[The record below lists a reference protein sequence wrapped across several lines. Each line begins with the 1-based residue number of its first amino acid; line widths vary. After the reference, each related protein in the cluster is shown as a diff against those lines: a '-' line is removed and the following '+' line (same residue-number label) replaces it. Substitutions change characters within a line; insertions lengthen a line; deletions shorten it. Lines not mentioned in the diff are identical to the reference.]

1 MSSDSAYKEFSGK
14 SVEEALKFACE
25 EFGVGL
31 ADLDFEILTPGSKG
45 VLGMGA
51 EPARIVAAPISAAG
65 ATPKRVAAAERS
77 AAGRTPAPAREA
89 RDDRAPREERGGRGE
104 RGERAPRGAGRP
116 SPRAAAAR
124 PDRPTRGDRAP
135 REDRGGRGER
145 GERGDR
151 APRERRESSAPTP
164 EMVAAGKE
172 ILETLVR
179 HMDFD
184 ATVSVVGEGVDTALN
199 VAGASPDAAD
209 QLGELIGRRGERLQA
224 VQHLVNLMLSRKL
237 GEWARITV
245 DIESYRGKREAQL
258 RALARKAADRV
269 RETGRAVQLEP
280 MTALE
285 RRWVHVELQGAEGIV
300 TESAGEEPERRVV
313 VLPA

>member
-1 MSSDSAYKEFSGK
+1 MPNESAYQEFTGK

-25 EFGVGL
+25 AFKVGL

-51 EPARIVAAPISAAG
+51 EAARIVAAPISAVAG
-65 ATPKRVAAAERS
+65 GAPKRVAAAERS
-77 AAGRTPAPAREA
+77 ASARPERAEGPVRAARPARA
-89 RDDRAPREERGGRGE
+89 SRPERGDRPARAARGE
-104 RGERAPRGAGRP
+104 RPE
-116 SPRAAAAR
+116 
-124 PDRPTRGDRAP
+124 RPT
-135 REDRGGRGER
+135 REDRGPRE
-145 GERGDR
+145 ER

-164 EMVAAGKE
+164 EMVTAGTE
-172 ILETLVR
+172 ILETLVK
-179 HMDFD
+179 HMDFE
-184 ATVSVVGEGVDTALN
+184 AEVRVVGEGVDTALN
-199 VAGASPDAAD
+199 VAGTSPEGVEE
-209 QLGELIGRRGERLQA
+209 LGELIGRRGERLQA

-237 GEWARITV
+237 GEWARVTV